1 MAQQPPLIYSRR
13 RNFYKFS
20 EEEKMRYIGVDLHT
34 TQITVCYLT
43 EKEDFSIKKYQLCE
57 IEKFVSD
64 LRKTDEIAV
73 EATGNTRWFVE
84 QVKRVVKRVVL
95 VNPRE
100 FDVVKNSVKKTD
112 RHDARNLARFLRAD
126 LLPEVRGKSE
136 EAEKVQSLVQTR
148 IKLVRLKTSLINKI
162 HGLSVSN
169 GRKIKKTSLSSEKGL
184 EKVLQAEWSAIER
197 IELEIIIEQI
207 RFLKVS
213 IKKLDKAIATESEKL
228 KGFNNLLSISGIGS
242 LSAGILLSVIG
253 NIQDFGTADKLASY
267 FGIVP
272 RVSNSNETVNHGRI
286 TKRGNKTG
294 RTTLVQCS
302 LSAIKQNDY
311 LKKYYEQVKTRRGHG
326 KAKIA
331 LARKYLGIIYNTLTK
346 PES

>member
-1 MAQQPPLIYSRR
+1 
-13 RNFYKFS
+13 
-20 EEEKMRYIGVDLHT
+20 MRYIGVDLHT

-169 GRKIKKTSLSSEKGL
+169 GRKLKKTSLSSEKGL
-184 EKVLQAEWSAIER
+184 EKVLQAEWSATSANR
-197 IELEIIIEQI
+197 IG
-207 RFLKVS
+207 
-213 IKKLDKAIATESEKL
+213 D
-228 KGFNNLLSISGIGS
+228 NN
-242 LSAGILLSVIG
+242 
-253 NIQDFGTADKLASY
+253 
-267 FGIVP
+267 
-272 RVSNSNETVNHGRI
+272 
-286 TKRGNKTG
+286 
-294 RTTLVQCS
+294 
-302 LSAIKQNDY
+302 
-311 LKKYYEQVKTRRGHG
+311 
-326 KAKIA
+326 
-331 LARKYLGIIYNTLTK
+331 
-346 PES
+346 